1 MEQLISKFDESLKM
15 ESINKIKELN
25 NLPDLCLLKI
35 FDELWLTDLLSIS
48 LVCKRW
54 YALSSIAQARRRKL
68 ILVQNFSD
76 FRFFNRPH
84 EFSGLADRVCNSDG
98 TQKWVPM
105 KSDLF
110 AKNALLV
117 EKLNNEFTRQWI
129 VDMFPNISSLII
141 IQRSR
146 GVECLEQINAMLER
160 YSSSL
165 ISLNLWFWYKDSG
178 YDDLDDMIDQTK
190 RLFQLLSE
198 FPKIRNLNLN
208 FTAKG
213 LNLQPKLPILT
224 QLEIFNIS
232 TYGLYANHDS
242 NLFFNSFRDYAANNP
257 TLREIYYFNKMS
269 LGNLLQLDN
278 HDKHISSKFLKVHLS
293 DELDNT
299 ETVLNGINLFCCRFT
314 SIQSLC
320 VRIDGILMK
329 NLAKSI
335 CQLQQLKHLELSI
348 KSVEVNENQSN
359 EMIEYAKCESVLIL
373 TVIMMNSRSHNEPK
387 RLHLAEIF
395 PNVQVVCWTYISYEC
410 IDCHY
415 NVEDHL
421 GNDNIVHISQKV
433 FENIEQCMKLA
444 RQSLRP
450 MRSLKWVSS
459 IISPFSFEHEY
470 LTKDEL

>member
-1 MEQLISKFDESLKM
+1 MEQLKSKFDESLKL

-35 FDELWLTDLLSIS
+35 FDELWLTDLFSIS

-76 FRFFNRPH
+76 FRLFNKPH
-84 EFSGLADRVCNSDG
+84 EFPEMADRVCNSDG
-98 TQKWVPM
+98 TQKWVPWEL
-105 KSDLF
+105 DLL

-141 IQRSR
+141 IQLSH

-165 ISLNLWFWYKDSG
+165 ISLNLWFWYEDSG

-198 FPKIRNLNLN
+198 LPKIRNLHLN

-224 QLEIFNIS
+224 QLETFNIS
-232 TYGLYANHDS
+232 THGLYADHDN
-242 NLFFNSFRDYAANNP
+242 NLFFNSFRDYAAYNP

-269 LGNLLQLDN
+269 LGNLLQLD
-278 HDKHISSKFLKVHLS
+278 KHISSKFLRVNIS

-299 ETVLNGINLFCCRFT
+299 ETALNGVNLFCCRFT
-314 SIQSLC
+314 SLQSLC

-335 CQLQQLKHLELSI
+335 CQLQQLKQLELSI

-359 EMIEYAKCESVLIL
+359 EMIEYAQCESVLIL

-395 PNVQVVCWTYISYEC
+395 PNVQVMCWTYICYEC

-415 NVEDHL
+415 NVENHL
-421 GNDNIVHISQKV
+421 GNDELIHISQNE
-433 FENIEQCMKLA
+433 FGNIEQCMKLA
-444 RQSLRP
+444 RQSLRS

-459 IISPFSFEHEY
+459 FISPFSFEREY